1 MAYTNTAGH
10 KQERLLSNKAL
21 LKNIKS
27 QRPSTVFSQFFF
39 FFFGLVMW
47 SYLFNCYFKNHKKNN
62 DKNTIRN
69 EKIEM
74 GFSAGN
80 LYNQME
86 KVKGH

>member
-39 FFFGLVMW
+39 FFGWLCGLI
-47 SYLFNCYFKNHKKNN
+47 YLIVILKITKKNN
-62 DKNTIRN
+62 DKNKIRN

>member
-21 LKNIKS
+21 LKIYEKPKTQYS
-27 QRPSTVFSQFFF
+27 IFSVF
-39 FFFGLVMW
+39 FFFGWLCGLI
-47 SYLFNCYFKNHKKNN
+47 YLIVILKITKKNN

>member
-39 FFFGLVMW
+39 FGWLCGLI
-47 SYLFNCYFKNHKKNN
+47 YLIVILKITKKNN

>member
-39 FFFGLVMW
+39 FFFWVGYVV
-47 SYLFNCYFKNHKKNN
+47 LF
-62 DKNTIRN
+62 I
-69 EKIEM
+69 
-74 GFSAGN
+74 
-80 LYNQME
+80 
-86 KVKGH
+86 